1 MECFGYG
8 NPLAFI
14 PQIFIPFFHP
24 FQMCLHEFFMI
35 SFLSVFFYWNFV
47 FTTIG
52 IENHMQWQKANF
64 SIKIHIAQCIDAF
77 NSYDRKRKSFDKSQH
92 FEFSRL
98 NFMFVWFMNVANE
111 QSNDKIYT
119 KQVIERM
126 QQRNVEILT
135 FYLYPIFLFEIFLYS
150 M

>member
-1 MECFGYG
+1 MHGMFWLWKSIGIYTA
-8 NPLAFI
+8 NLYSLFPSISNVFAW
-14 PQIFIPFFHP
+14 IFYDLFSIR
-24 FQMCLHEFFMI
+24 L
-35 SFLSVFFYWNFV
+35 